1 MRKVL
6 LSLVA
11 IAAIAVPAF
20 AGKGKYNTA
29 VAVGDKA
36 PDFSGLP
43 AVYNGQDTSLS
54 LADIKD
60 NIVVVVFLANHCPW
74 VVANED
80 RLIDFVNDYKDKGVR
95 VVAITVSQQEE
106 DKIPAI
112 KTYMKDKKS
121 NYIYGYDESQAVG
134 RAYGAT
140 NTPQYFVLDKERKI
154 RYTGSL
160 DDNGMKPE
168 KVTKTYLRDAV
179 DALLKGET
187 PPVEE
192 TQHPGC
198 GIRYNRR

>member
-11 IAAIAVPAF
+11 IGAIALPAL
-20 AGKGKYNTA
+20 AGKHNTA
-29 VAVGDKA
+29 VSVGDKA
-36 PDFSGLP
+36 PDFSALP
-43 AVYNGQDTSLS
+43 AVFNGQDTSLS
-54 LADIKD
+54 LSDIKE
-60 NIVVVVFLANHCPW
+60 NLVVVVFLANHCPY

-80 RLIDFVNDYKDKGVR
+80 RLIDLVNDYKDKGVR

-112 KTYMKDKKS
+112 KTYTKDKKS
-121 NYIYGYDESQAVG
+121 NYVYGYDEGQAVG

-140 NTPQYFVLDKERKI
+140 NTPQYFVLDKDRKI
-154 RYTGSL
+154 RYMGSL
-160 DDNGMKPE
+160 DDSPMKAE
-168 KVTKTYLRDAV
+168 KATKTYVRDAL

-192 TQHPGC
+192 TTHPGC
-198 GIRYNRR
+198 GIRYKRQ